1 MTAKDL
7 KLLLLFLF
15 FNFSSKKNLIP
26 VVFFCII

>member
-7 KLLLLFLF
+7 KFLLLFL
-15 FNFSSKKNLIP
+15 NFSSKKNLIP